1 MTLLVI
7 SLPLE
12 PMSASTEFD
21 YVLSDDGLRVSSAG
35 RARADA
41 LPRLPHSGDQ
51 RVALAPVRA
60 LSWHRV
66 SFPEGVSAGSS
77 RMRAVLEGLLED
89 QLLDAIDRLHVALPL
104 RLQAGLPQ
112 WVASCERRWLA
123 MAVQG
128 LEAAGQPLARVVPEW
143 GPPAAPWRLHVRGTV
158 DAPQAVVCSDKG
170 VSLLPWDAQAQA
182 WLLPSATNDA
192 AGVTPA
198 ARDALQALPEISA
211 DPSLQASV
219 SQWLGRP
226 VQVLAEGGHWLRAAV
241 SPWDLTRGLQM
252 RKRMQRGRLAWWQ
265 APRWRAAQRAA
276 ALLAGVNLLG
286 LNAWAWVDQ
295 QQLQAGQARLT
306 QVFSRSFPKVPVI
319 IDAPLQMAAEVRRL
333 EQASAIPSATDLDVM
348 LGVLS
353 RALPA
358 DRSPRSLDY
367 GDAKLRLKGLSLTDA
382 ETAALSAELRARGYS
397 LTPDAGTLLLQAA
410 PEPAALAALKG
421 TP

>member
-12 PMSASTEFD
+12 AMSATTEFD
-21 YVLSDDGLRVSSAG
+21 YVLSDDGVRVSSAG
-35 RARADA
+35 RARADG
-41 LPRLPHSGDQ
+41 LPKLPHSGDQ

-77 RMRAVLEGLLED
+77 RMSAVLEGLLED
-89 QLLDAIDRLHVALPL
+89 QLLDAIERLHFALPL

-112 WVASCERRWLA
+112 WVASCDRRWLA

-143 GPPAAPWRLHVRGTV
+143 GPPAAPWRLHVGGTPE
-158 DAPQAVVCSDKG
+158 APQAVVCSDKG

-182 WLLPSATNDA
+182 WLLPAGTEDA

-198 ARDALQALPEISA
+198 ARDALPALPEISA

-226 VQVLAEGGHWLRAAV
+226 VQAVAQGERWLRAAV

-252 RKRMQRGRLAWWQ
+252 RKQLQRGRLAWWQ

-276 ALLAGVNLLG
+276 ALLAGVNVLG
-286 LNAWAWVDQ
+286 LNAWAWADH

-333 EQASAIPSATDLDVM
+333 EQGSAIPAATDLDVM

-358 DRSPRSLDY
+358 GRSPPSLDY
-367 GDAKLRLKGLSLTDA
+367 GDAQLRLKGLSLTDA
-382 ETAALSAELRARGYS
+382 ETAALSAELLARGYS
-397 LTPDAGTLLLQAA
+397 LKLDAGALLLQAV
-410 PEPAALAALKG
+410 PEPAALAARKG

>member
-12 PMSASTEFD
+12 AMSASTEFD
-21 YVLSDDGLRVSSAG
+21 YVLSDDGVHVSSAG

-41 LPRLPHSGDQ
+41 LPKLPHSGDQ

-77 RMRAVLEGLLED
+77 RMSAVLEGLLED
-89 QLLDAIDRLHVALPL
+89 QLLDATDRLHFALPL

-143 GPPAAPWRLHVRGTV
+143 GPPAAPWRLHVGGTV
-158 DAPQAVVCSDKG
+158 EAPQAVVCSDKG

-182 WLLPSATNDA
+182 WLLPAGMEGA

-211 DPSLQASV
+211 EPALQALV

-226 VQVLAEGGHWLRAAV
+226 VQVLAGGERWLRAAA
-241 SPWDLTRGLQM
+241 SPWDVSRGLQM
-252 RKRMQRGRLAWWQ
+252 RKQMQRGRLAWWQ

-286 LNAWAWVDQ
+286 LNAWAWVDH
-295 QQLQAGQARLT
+295 QQLQAGQTRLT

-333 EQASAIPSATDLDVM
+333 EQASAIPAATDLDVM
-348 LGVLS
+348 LGVLG

-358 DRSPRSLDY
+358 GRSPRGLDY
-367 GDAKLRLKGLSLTDA
+367 GAAQLRLRGLSLTDA
-382 ETAALSAELRARGYS
+382 ETVALSAELRARGYS
-397 LTPDAGTLLLQAA
+397 LKPDAGTLLLQAA
-410 PEPAALAALKG
+410 PEQIALAGPKG

>member
-1 MTLLVI
+1 MSLLVI

-41 LPRLPHSGDQ
+41 LPKLTHSGDQ

-77 RMRAVLEGLLED
+77 RMSAVLEGLLED
-89 QLLDAIDRLHVALPL
+89 QLLDAIDRLHFALPL

-112 WVASCERRWLA
+112 WLASCDRRWLA

-143 GPPAAPWRLHVRGTV
+143 GPPAAPWRLHVVGTV
-158 DAPQAVVCSDKG
+158 EAPQAVVCSDKG
-170 VSLLPWDAQAQA
+170 VSLVPWDDQAQA
-182 WLLPSATNDA
+182 WLLPSGTGNA

-198 ARDALQALPEISA
+198 ARDALQGLPEISA
-211 DPSLQASV
+211 EPALQAAV
-219 SQWLGRP
+219 SQLLGRP
-226 VQVLAEGGHWLRAAV
+226 VQVLAEGERWLRAAA
-241 SPWDLTRGLQM
+241 SPWDITRGLQM
-252 RKRMQRGRLAWWQ
+252 RKRLQRGRLAWWL
-265 APRWRAAQRAA
+265 APRWRAAHRAA

-286 LNAWAWVDQ
+286 LNAWAWADRH
-295 QQLQAGQARLT
+295 QLQAGQARLT

-319 IDAPLQMAAEVRRL
+319 IDAPVQMASEVRRL
-333 EQASAIPSATDLDVM
+333 EQASAVPTATDLDVM

-358 DRSPRSLDY
+358 GRSPRSLDY
-367 GDAKLRLKGLSLTDA
+367 GDAQLRLKGLSLTDA
-382 ETAALSAELRARGYS
+382 ETAALTAELRASGYN
-397 LTPDAGTLLLQAA
+397 LKVDGNTLLLQAA
-410 PEPAALAALKG
+410 QALSAPMVLKG

>member
-12 PMSASTEFD
+12 AMSATTEFD
-21 YVLSDDGLRVSSAG
+21 YVLSDDGVRVSSAG
-35 RARADA
+35 RARADG
-41 LPRLPHSGDQ
+41 LPKLPHSGDQ

-77 RMRAVLEGLLED
+77 RMSAVLEGLLED
-89 QLLDAIDRLHVALPL
+89 QLLDAIERLHFALPL

-112 WVASCERRWLA
+112 WLASCDRRWLA

-143 GPPAAPWRLHVRGTV
+143 GPPAAPWRLHVGGTPE
-158 DAPQAVVCSDKG
+158 APQAVVCSDKG

-182 WLLPSATNDA
+182 WLLPAGTEDA

-198 ARDALQALPEISA
+198 ARDALPALPEISA

-226 VQVLAEGGHWLRAAV
+226 VQAVAQGERWLRAAV

-252 RKRMQRGRLAWWQ
+252 RKQLQRGRLAWWQ

-276 ALLAGVNLLG
+276 ALLAGVNVLG
-286 LNAWAWVDQ
+286 LNAWAWADH

-306 QVFSRSFPKVPVI
+306 QVFSGSFPKVPVI

-333 EQASAIPSATDLDVM
+333 EQASAIPAVTDLDVM

-358 DRSPRSLDY
+358 ARSPRSLDY
-367 GDAKLRLKGLSLTDA
+367 GDAQLRLKGLSLSDA
-382 ETAALSAELRARGYS
+382 ETAALSAELLARGYS
-397 LTPDAGTLLLQAA
+397 LKLDAGALLLQAV
-410 PEPAALAALKG
+410 PESPALAARKG